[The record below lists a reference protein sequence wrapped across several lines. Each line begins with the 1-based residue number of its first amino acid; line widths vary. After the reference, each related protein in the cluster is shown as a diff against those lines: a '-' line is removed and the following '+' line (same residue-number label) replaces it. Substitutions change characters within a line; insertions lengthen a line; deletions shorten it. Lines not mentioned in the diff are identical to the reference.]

1 MIYSKNL
8 KRLKEAFAKTNFLNE
23 SIQCQHLKWTL
34 INSKYILPVEVTN
47 MARHNSCYIILDILF
62 DISVIVAIKLLIFS
76 RLSCIC
82 SF

>member
-8 KRLKEAFAKTNFLNE
+8 KRLKEAFAKTNFSNE
-23 SIQCQHLKWTL
+23 SIQCQYLKWTL

-47 MARHNSCYIILDILF
+47 MARHKSCYIILDILF